1 MVAIVTHSY
10 RDAFQRDG
18 VVCVR
23 NVLTAAEIQDLR
35 AEIDAELENR
45 ASAKDGL
52 DLESI
57 AGEIW
62 KKGRPFS
69 RPPEVQRLQRAV
81 REDPQARALRDDVP
95 GDQRGLFYFRVG
107 NWRRSLPI
115 RSVALDSQLPEVLT
129 DLLDTSRL
137 HFWNDTI
144 YVKAPYTAQ
153 RTAYHQDLGYMD
165 ASGTKCASVWIAL
178 DPATPAN
185 GGMKYIRESHRWDQ
199 LYAANTLIAQ
209 TPIPGTNLPRLPD
222 IESEEHSYEVLTFD
236 VQPGDVIIH
245 DARTV
250 HGAGGNTTSQMR
262 RAISMR
268 YCGDDMVYFKRP
280 GTAFQA
286 RTTHTLENG
295 APLHAQDF
303 PVVWP
308 RPWPQ
313 LRLADLYTEPST

>member
-1 MVAIVTHSY
+1 MVTIVMRSY
-10 RDAFQRDG
+10 RDASQRDG

-23 NVLTAAEIQDLR
+23 NVLTAAEVQDLR
-35 AEIDAELENR
+35 AEIDAELESQ
-45 ASAKDGL
+45 AHAEDGL
-52 DLESI
+52 DLESV
-57 AGEIW
+57 ADEIW
-62 KKGRPFS
+62 KGGRLPP
-69 RPPEVQRLQRAV
+69 RPQQVLRLQRAV
-81 REDPQARALRDDVP
+81 REDPDARPLQDDVP
-95 GDQRGLFYFRVG
+95 VDQRGLFYFRVG

-115 RSVALDSQLPEVLT
+115 RSVALDSQLPELLT

-144 YVKAPYTAQ
+144 YVKAPYTPQ
-153 RTAYHQDLGYMD
+153 RTAYHQDLPYMD

-178 DPATPAN
+178 DPVTSAS
-185 GGMKYIRESHRWDQ
+185 GGMKYIRGSHRWDK

-209 TPIPGTNLPRLPD
+209 TPIPGTRLPRLPD
-222 IESEEHSYEVLTFD
+222 IEAEEQDHEVLTFD
-236 VQPGDVIIH
+236 MEPGDIIIH

-250 HGAGGNTTSQMR
+250 HGSGGNTTSQMR

-286 RTTHTLENG
+286 RATHTLGTG

-313 LRLADLYTEPST
+313 LRLADLYTEQSA